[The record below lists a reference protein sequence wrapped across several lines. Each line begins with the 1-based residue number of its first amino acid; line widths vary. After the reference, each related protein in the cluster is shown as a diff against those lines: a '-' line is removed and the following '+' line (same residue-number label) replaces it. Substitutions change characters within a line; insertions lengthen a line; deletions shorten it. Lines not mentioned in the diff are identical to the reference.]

1 MIKALEAV
9 LLSSEN
15 AKALAQFY
23 REKVGIKQV
32 GEMEIGDK
40 GEKAYEFSL
49 KGAGLYIMDHS
60 DIKGKSAQGARVMF
74 NLEVDDVEK
83 EFERVKKEG
92 VKIVQEVYHV
102 EGYGLIATF
111 EDVDGNYFQF
121 VQVRAN

>member
-9 LLSSEN
+9 LLSSGD

-23 REKVGIKQV
+23 SEKVGLKQV

-40 GEKAYEFSL
+40 GEKAYEFDL
-49 KGAGLYIMDHS
+49 KGAGLYIVDHS

-74 NLEVDDVEK
+74 NLEVDDIEK
-83 EFERVKKEG
+83 EFARIKKEG

-121 VQVRAN
+121 VQVSAN